1 MDVSKLSKNTI
12 WIDNTSRPFASI
24 KTDRGE
30 VQINGDKKDKYGL
43 LEKVNTAVVHTVGI
57 SSDSP
62 AREVS
67 ALNRRLS
74 EFRSLGFDVQRI
86 NVGRDESLVYIKRK
100 LFTKEF

>member
-1 MDVSKLSKNTI
+1 M
-12 WIDNTSRPFASI
+12 
-24 KTDRGE
+24 
-30 VQINGDKKDKYGL
+30 QINGDKKDKYGL